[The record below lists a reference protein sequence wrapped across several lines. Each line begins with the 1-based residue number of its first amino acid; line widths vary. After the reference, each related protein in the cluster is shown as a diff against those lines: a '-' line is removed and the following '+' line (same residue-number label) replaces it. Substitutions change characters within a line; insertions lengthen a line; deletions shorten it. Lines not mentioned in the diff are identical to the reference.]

1 MATQSVRPA
10 AVAGSFYPA
19 DPRALLSEVSRLF
32 ARVDESEASTL
43 APKAIVV
50 PHAGYIY
57 SGGVAASAFALLRPV
72 AKRIRRV
79 VLIGPAHRVAFHGF
93 AIPGAQAFMTPLG
106 RIPLSRADW
115 VALGKHVDV
124 VVDDR
129 PHAFEHCLEVQL
141 PFLQHVLPQFE
152 IVPILVGD
160 AAPEAVAR
168 LLDVLWGGPE
178 TLIVISSDLSHYL
191 PYQVARR
198 VDATTLDEIMS
209 LRPTLDPEQACG
221 ARPLNGLLTLAGKW
235 GLRPRLVEMCNSGD
249 TAGDRTRVVGYASIA
264 FYEETANDSLVRH

>member
-1 MATQSVRPA
+1 MATESVRPA
-10 AVAGSFYPA
+10 AVAGSFYPE

-32 ARVDESEASTL
+32 ARVDESEARAA

-72 AKRIRRV
+72 AEHIRRV
-79 VLIGPAHRVAFHGF
+79 VLIGPAHRVAFRGF

-106 RIPLSRADW
+106 LIPLSRTDW
-115 VALGKHVDV
+115 LALGEREDV
-124 VVDDR
+124 IVDDR
-129 PHAFEHCLEVQL
+129 PHASEHCLEVQL

-152 IVPILVGD
+152 IVPVLVGD
-160 AAPEAVAR
+160 AGPKAVAG
-168 LLDVLWGGPE
+168 LLSALWGGSE

-209 LRPTLDPEQACG
+209 LRATLDPEQACG

-235 GLRPRLVEMCNSGD
+235 GLKPQLIEMCNSGD
-249 TAGDRTRVVGYASIA
+249 TAGDRARVVGYASIA
-264 FYEETANDSLVRH
+264 FYEENVGDNLVRH

>member
-1 MATQSVRPA
+1 MATESVRPA
-10 AVAGSFYPA
+10 AVAGSFYPE

-32 ARVDESEASTL
+32 ARVDESEASTV

-72 AKRIRRV
+72 AEQIRRV
-79 VLIGPAHRVAFHGF
+79 VLIGPAHRVAIHGF
-93 AIPGAQAFMTPLG
+93 AIPGAQAFMTPIGRVPVNRAAWTALG
-106 RIPLSRADW
+106 ERAD
-115 VALGKHVDV
+115 VA
-124 VVDDR
+124 VDDR

-168 LLDVLWGGPE
+168 LLDLLWGGPE

-235 GLRPRLVEMCNSGD
+235 GLRPQLVEMCNSGD
-249 TAGDRTRVVGYASIA
+249 TAGDRSRVVGYASIA
-264 FYEETANDSLVRH
+264 FYEETADDRLVLH

>member
-1 MATQSVRPA
+1 MATEYVRPA
-10 AVAGSFYPA
+10 AVAGSFYPE

-32 ARVDESEASTL
+32 ARVDDSDSSGN

-57 SGGVAASAFALLRPV
+57 SGGVAASAFALLRP
-72 AKRIRRV
+72 AAEHIRRV
-79 VLIGPAHRVAFHGF
+79 VLIGPAHRVAFRGF
-93 AIPGAQAFMTPLG
+93 AIPAAQAFMTPLG
-106 RIPLSRADW
+106 QVPLSRKDW
-115 VALGKHVDV
+115 VALGERPDV
-124 VVDDR
+124 IVDDR

-160 AAPEAVAR
+160 AAPEAVAG
-168 LLDVLWGGPE
+168 LLASLWGGPE

-209 LRPTLDPEQACG
+209 LRATLDPEQACG
-221 ARPLNGLLTLAGKW
+221 ARSLNGLLALAGKW
-235 GLRPRLVEMCNSGD
+235 GLKPQLVEMCNSGD
-249 TAGDRTRVVGYASIA
+249 TAGDRSRVVGYASIA
-264 FYEETANDSLVRH
+264 FFEETAGDCIVRH

>member
-1 MATQSVRPA
+1 MATEYVRPA
-10 AVAGSFYPA
+10 AVAGSFYPE

-32 ARVDESEASTL
+32 ARVDDSDSAGI
-43 APKAIVV
+43 APKALVV

-57 SGGVAASAFALLRPV
+57 SGGVAASAFALLRPL
-72 AKRIRRV
+72 AEQIRRV
-79 VLIGPAHRVAFHGF
+79 VLIGPAHRVAFRGF
-93 AIPGAQAFMTPLG
+93 AIPATQAFMTPLG
-106 RIPLSRADW
+106 LVPLSRADW
-115 VALGKHVDV
+115 VALGERPDV
-124 VVDDR
+124 IVDDR

-160 AAPEAVAR
+160 AASEVVAE
-168 LLDVLWGGPE
+168 LLTALWGGPE

-209 LRPTLDPEQACG
+209 LRATLDPEQACG

-235 GLRPRLVEMCNSGD
+235 GLKPQLVERCNSGD
-249 TAGDRTRVVGYASIA
+249 TAGDRSRVVGYASIA
-264 FYEETANDSLVRH
+264 FFEETAGDCIVRH